1 MKSSTKKSVSNPIP
15 CRSSIAL
22 AVAKGKKSKAEQKK
36 SDNADN
42 YREKYPP

>member
-1 MKSSTKKSVSNPIP
+1 MNSSKKKSVSDPIP

-22 AVAKGKKSKAEQKK
+22 AVAKGKKAKAEQKK
-36 SDNADN
+36 SDNVDN